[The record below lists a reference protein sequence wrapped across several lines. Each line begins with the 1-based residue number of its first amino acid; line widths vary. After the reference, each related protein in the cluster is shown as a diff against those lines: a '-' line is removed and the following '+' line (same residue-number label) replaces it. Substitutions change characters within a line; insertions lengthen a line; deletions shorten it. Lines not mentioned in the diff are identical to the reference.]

1 MALGS
6 NPSKRY
12 TKAIAEKEASDLIE
26 DIIKALQRKGVTTEI
41 FFKTLESFSDLLH
54 KIRHCKECT
63 ISYSKGHCKECTISY
78 SKGKVEGFCEKH
90 QTLKEEFQ
98 KMIDKTLRD

>member
-1 MALGS
+1 MALGL

-12 TKAIAEKEASDLIE
+12 TKAIAEKEASDLIG
-26 DIIKALQRKGVTTEI
+26 DIILALQRKGVSTEV
-41 FFKTLESFSDLLH
+41 FFKTLESFSELTH
-54 KIRHCKECT
+54 KISSGVGSCKECR
-63 ISYSKGHCKECTISY
+63 ISY

-98 KMIDKTLRD
+98 NMIDKTLRD

>member
-1 MALGS
+1 MALGL

-12 TKAIAEKEASDLIE
+12 SKAIAEKEASDLIE

-41 FFKTLESFSDLLH
+41 FFKTLESFGDFLTH
-54 KIRHCKECT
+54 KISSGVGSCKECR
-63 ISYSKGHCKECTISY
+63 ISY